1 MNRSSTQQFKAGLDK
16 AFSSLGERGG
26 DLGVMMNAA
35 KLKGSLSEEDVD
47 IKFIRPN
54 FDREFDE
61 AKRYREFKRL
71 SKKEWI
77 DIAKE
82 GSITTFEKIKKN
94 LGNIDLDFEKLDKE
108 KRARFQAAFKNKR
121 IEAPIVVKFRDN
133 DYDLLGG
140 NTRLAGLVRKGLNPK
155 LWLIDMSKSKKL
167 ETTEAEKLKGGKSD
181 KMSLLDLAKKHAYD
195 DSKDSTS
202 KEKIEKVM
210 IQLAGQLKKGMKV
223 EMEHTKDKQKAK
235 EIAMDHLSEDPKYY
249 TKLEKVESN
258 EDDKVTAKKQFSQDL
273 QQDKDFQ
280 EFKKRAKY
288 KQGYKDIDFGTP
300 NVVSKDPYIKKRKWS
315 RPGKEETFEN
325 IDKDLKGNDKEM
337 VNGIIE
343 ILNQIEDKENR
354 MKVAKNMI
362 QKFKKEGIKFDYND
376 FFQKSDLNKK
386 AETKEATGAASA
398 GSYVGPFSMDSKF
411 IKKSNAETPKSEID
425 EMQYQDYDLEPVK
438 VATNNDGRTFRIGD
452 RAIAF
457 DRFKPIR
464 IISLQKDNRGRVKAY
479 HREGDMLAVVDIDGL
494 IPLGKEVSKIEANE
508 VTGASSAGQYSGP
521 AMWAKSTSK
530 KDWRGASKPLY
541 KGGKFVQVKGKCKKF
556 PYCNQGD
563 IKALKIWENKN
574 IQQAIKKVSENTGIS
589 DITIKGILQYEMS
602 NISSKKV

>member
-71 SKKEWI
+71 SKKEWV

-167 ETTEAEKLKGGKSD
+167 ETTEAEK
-181 KMSLLDLAKKHAYD
+181 
-195 DSKDSTS
+195 
-202 KEKIEKVM
+202 
-210 IQLAGQLKKGMKV
+210 
-223 EMEHTKDKQKAK
+223 
-235 EIAMDHLSEDPKYY
+235 MDHLSEDPKYY

-300 NVVSKDPYIKKRKWS
+300 NVVSNDPYVNKRKWS
-315 RPGKEETFEN
+315 RVGKGE
-325 IDKDLKGNDKEM
+325 
-337 VNGIIE
+337 
-343 ILNQIEDKENR
+343 
-354 MKVAKNMI
+354 
-362 QKFKKEGIKFDYND
+362 Y
-376 FFQKSDLNKK
+376 S
-386 AETKEATGAASA
+386 EATGAASA

-479 HREGDMLAVVDIDGL
+479 HREGDMLAVIDIDGL

>member
-1 MNRSSTQQFKAGLDK
+1 MNRSSTQQFKSALDK
-16 AFSSLGERGG
+16 AYSSLGDRGG
-26 DLGVMMNAA
+26 EPAIMMNNA
-35 KLKGSLSEEDVD
+35 KLKGSLKEEDVD
-47 IKFIRPN
+47 IKFIKPN
-54 FDREFDE
+54 FEREFDE
-61 AKRYREFKRL
+61 VKRYREFKGL

-94 LGNIDLDFEKLDKE
+94 LGNVDLDFEKLDKE

-121 IEAPIVVKFRDN
+121 IEAPIVVKFKDN

-167 ETTEAEKLKGGKSD
+167 ETTEAEKLKGKVE
-181 KMSLLDLAKKHAYD
+181 
-195 DSKDSTS
+195 T
-202 KEKIEKVM
+202 KEDEKV
-210 IQLAGQLKKGMKV
+210 
-223 EMEHTKDKQKAK
+223 
-235 EIAMDHLSEDPKYY
+235 S
-249 TKLEKVESN
+249 
-258 EDDKVTAKKQFSQDL
+258 AKKQFSQDL
-273 QQDKDFQ
+273 QLDKDFQ

-288 KQGYKDIDFGTP
+288 KQRYKDIDFGTP
-300 NVVSKDPYIKKRKWS
+300 NVVSNDPYIDKRKWS
-315 RPGKEETFEN
+315 RVGKGEYT
-325 IDKDLKGNDKEM
+325 
-337 VNGIIE
+337 
-343 ILNQIEDKENR
+343 
-354 MKVAKNMI
+354 
-362 QKFKKEGIKFDYND
+362 
-376 FFQKSDLNKK
+376 
-386 AETKEATGAASA
+386 EATGAASA

-425 EMQYQDYDLEPVK
+425 EVQYQDYDLEPVK
-438 VATNNDGRTFRIGD
+438 VATNSDGRTFRIGD

-494 IPLGKEVSKIEANE
+494 IPLGKEISKIEANE
-508 VTGASSAGQYSGP
+508 VTGASSSGQYSGP
-521 AMWAKSTSK
+521 AMWAKSTNK

-563 IKALKIWENKN
+563 IKALKIWENEN
-574 IQQAIKKVSENTGIS
+574 IQRAIKRVSENTGIS

-602 NISSKKV
+602 NISLKKV

>member
-1 MNRSSTQQFKAGLDK
+1 MNRSSTEQFKSGLDK

-26 DLGVMMNAA
+26 DIGIMMNAV

-47 IKFIRPN
+47 IKFIKPN
-54 FDREFDE
+54 FEREFDE
-61 AKRYREFKRL
+61 VKRYREFKGL

-77 DIAKE
+77 DLAKD

-121 IEAPIVVKFRDN
+121 IEAPIVVKFKEN

-140 NTRLAGLVRKGLNPK
+140 NTRLAGLVRKGMNPK
-155 LWLIDMSKSKKL
+155 LWLIDMSKSKKMQ
-167 ETTEAEKLKGGKSD
+167 TTEAEKLKGGKAD
-181 KMSLLDLAKKHAYD
+181 KMSLGDIAHKYKVD
-195 DSKDSTS
+195 V
-202 KEKIEKVM
+202 EKLTHEF
-210 IQLAGQLKKGMKV
+210 LKGVKV
-223 EMEHTKDKQKAK
+223 ETEHTKNKDMAK

-249 TKLEKVESN
+249 SKLEKVEAK
-258 EDDKVTAKKQFSQDL
+258 EDEKVSAKKQFSQDL

-300 NVVSKDPYIKKRKWS
+300 NVVTNDPYVNKRKWS
-315 RPGKEETFEN
+315 RVGKGEYTET
-325 IDKDLKGNDKEM
+325 
-337 VNGIIE
+337 
-343 ILNQIEDKENR
+343 
-354 MKVAKNMI
+354 
-362 QKFKKEGIKFDYND
+362 
-376 FFQKSDLNKK
+376 
-386 AETKEATGAASA
+386 TGASSA

-411 IKKSNAETPKSEID
+411 IKKSNAETPKSEI
-425 EMQYQDYDLEPVK
+425 EEGQYQDYDLEPVK
-438 VATNNDGRTFRIGD
+438 VATNSDGRTFRIGD

-464 IISLQKDNRGRVKAY
+464 IISLQKDNRGRVRAY

-574 IQQAIKKVSENTGIS
+574 IVSAIRKVSKNTGLS
-589 DITIKGILQYEMS
+589 ETTIKGIIQYEMS
-602 NISSKKV
+602 NIPSKKV